1 VFLSPSSRCPQHFV
15 PYRRLQRSGRKGRG
29 AAPYLRPRATGPA
42 SPAVGVAA
50 PHGRDGVSGGDAE
63 PYRLFCTVAASR
75 QRWQPAGLNSFELLR
90 SRSADSV
97 GRPPNFLPFQRR
109 MDGWMKAARKPLHSE
124 AVLFLEKKNSSR
136 LAIPALRLTVK

>member
-1 VFLSPSSRCPQHFV
+1 
-15 PYRRLQRSGRKGRG
+15 
-29 AAPYLRPRATGPA
+29 LRPRATGPA

-109 MDGWMKAARKPLHSE
+109 MDGWKQHENPWQRSRTVPRK
-124 AVLFLEKKNSSR
+124 KKLISSCDSC
-136 LAIPALRLTVK
+136 T

>member
-1 VFLSPSSRCPQHFV
+1 MFLSPSSRCPQHFV

-109 MDGWMKAARKPLHSE
+109 MDGWMDESSTKTPDSE
-124 AVLFLEKKNSSR
+124 AVLFFPCQKINSSCKSC
-136 LAIPALRLTVK
+136 T